1 MATQVSYQFT
11 HEALTAADHVQVVR
25 FEGREGISQLF
36 EFTIELLCSNADLDQ
51 DDMLDKDAT
60 FSFAMGDDKRVVQ
73 GILSEF
79 DAIKQVNNQVLYQ
92 AVLVPRLWQL
102 SLYKT
107 NEVYLDM
114 TTPEMIKAVLAEGG
128 LSDIDYDFS
137 RVDEGNT
144 KKYRKWPFKLQYAES
159 HLDFMSR
166 MMERDGIYYFFEA
179 TENGEKIIFCDDL
192 NHHSGIENSTIKYLP
207 ASSLEI
213 NQAAN
218 TVSNFIAQRQRL
230 PNKVLLR
237 DYNDNTPSLDIKGE
251 YEVDPRGKGEVYV
264 WGLNIENSD
273 EGLHLAKVS
282 AERLIAKHH
291 TYSGESTVCRLVPGF
306 LATLE
311 GHFRAKCNIEYQVVS
326 IEHQGINPEIVQEAT
341 KQQAYENQFIAISS
355 DTQFR
360 AELLTARPEIHGNL
374 NAFVD
379 ASGDGH
385 YAEVDKEGRY
395 RITLPFD
402 RVDREGKKASH
413 YIRMSQ
419 PFSGENQGMHFPLR
433 KGAEVLLSF
442 IGGDPDRPVIS
453 GSIPNASQPS
463 VVNEENQTN
472 SLIKTG
478 AGNKIELEDKD
489 GKNRIKFETG
499 DSESYMHLGAP
510 NHAGDGVV
518 TLTKGMERKEVMG
531 GQQITVVVKSDDE
544 ENRTSNYDQLAHTE
558 TGKEDVADTKDL
570 IIEQGLFQ
578 FAIKDE
584 TGCGKHDDGFEDLSE
599 LDKIQ
604 LLTEGKTNRVKE
616 AGTMTRETELSGKYL
631 IERRVGD
638 KYTWTDGQEYYYGGG
653 NVFEFGNGYTEVHAD
668 EDGCDGE
675 EYWPDKENRLG
686 VPNLFGATT
695 NDSDIEK
702 LQTEIESLESNQKI
716 ADYEESL
723 DLHEKFIFTIE
734 DFHSRIKAQ
743 EANESNQDDEI
754 KKENLEVYKNDIYPE
769 FINRKQSIEKESDLS
784 DSRKGW
790 ISELNLEPT
799 TDDGFSESYD
809 KNFTNLKKAS
819 VPEKPSEYSQLET
832 LRTKYERAVKKN
844 TQKIAENALVEK
856 TWADTFT
863 YQSGN
868 NYEWGDTCD
877 YAFGGGYAENLP
889 EDTEINSKSWPHDIV
904 KDGPD
909 VKSIKGKKVSLN
921 MDVADIEKT
930 VLDAY
935 GYTKGNTIE
944 VVVGDTEAHV
954 HGDTYEYITGYS
966 FCEVDGDT
974 KEKVTGNTKSI
985 YHGGVNEMFMG
996 GTVSS
1001 NLAASHETTV
1011 GAASS
1016 IMVGL
1021 FSDIMIAG
1029 GLEVFLGWKH
1039 EINPQGDM
1047 EAKETKMETVKA
1059 AIVAQKMEAKIANM
1073 CAKNAKTDLKKVQ
1086 FLLSKAQTKI
1096 ENQNSVVLASQ
1107 MSVEKVNIKTIV

>member
-489 GKNRIKFETG
+489 GKNRIKLQTG
-499 DSESYMHLGAP
+499 DDKTYVHLGSP
-510 NHAGDGVV
+510 NHAGDGWVV
-518 TLTKGMERKEVMG
+518 LTKGMERKEIQG
-531 GQQITVVVKSDDE
+531 GQQITV
-544 ENRTSNYDQLAHTE
+544 T
-558 TGKEDVADTKDL
+558 TGKLKGKADTEHSDKESAVGKK
-570 IIEQGLFQ
+570 IEQPQILKEDQGNNSFKYKASKEPTFDEVLKAYWKYTFKGESEKTITVSSNHPFPLTLSLQ
-578 FAIKDE
+578 GKSFTKEPKLYVEGFSGKDIIDESAIFEFPKR
-584 TGCGKHDDGFEDLSE
+584 TMGGKHDGVLTLED
-599 LDKIQ
+599 
-604 LLTEGKTNRVKE
+604 
-616 AGTMTRETELSGKYL
+616 ELSGSIIVHREKGTKYS
-631 IERRVGD
+631 IR
-638 KYTWTDGQEYYYGGG
+638 DGEEYNYGGG
-653 NVFEFGNGYTEVHAD
+653 NFFSWGNSQDIVHWDQAD
-668 EDGCDGE
+668 EDEAFEMLTTMQGYNLTGMEKYTGNGNGNPTGNWKEIVSKGEVDLKQTDTFTAQNGNIYDFGGYWNYNLGNSYEENHMKQNGVKINHKEDKDLTDSGGPGYTKIDGKFVKLVNGSEDGKGIWVSKSYGNAYDFNKGECLEVQVGNTESQTYGATYDYYDGTVE
-675 EYWPDKENRLG
+675 EHFRGATHTTNWAATNEMNMSVTNSMTLG
-686 VPNLFGATT
+686 VSNEMNIAAANSMVVGAKNEMFVGFASDMSLAKKFELSLGSSTKVEAVIE
-695 NDSDIEK
+695 NDITPAKFTKVKTKIEAKQSEIKSAKIQLAK
-702 LQTEIESLESNQKI
+702 LE
-716 ADYEESL
+716 L
-723 DLHEKFIFTIE
+723 DTKKN
-734 DFHSRIKAQ
+734 KAQ
-743 EANESNQDDEI
+743 I
-754 KKENLEVYKNDIYPE
+754 KKVKAQIKDCKAS
-769 FINRKQSIEKESDLS
+769 INKS
-784 DSRKGW
+784 
-790 ISELNLEPT
+790 
-799 TDDGFSESYD
+799 
-809 KNFTNLKKAS
+809 KAS
-819 VPEKPSEYSQLET
+819 VNKVV
-832 LRTKYERAVKKN
+832 AWF
-844 TQKIAENALVEK
+844 LV
-856 TWADTFT
+856 
-863 YQSGN
+863 
-868 NYEWGDTCD
+868 
-877 YAFGGGYAENLP
+877 
-889 EDTEINSKSWPHDIV
+889 
-904 KDGPD
+904 
-909 VKSIKGKKVSLN
+909 
-921 MDVADIEKT
+921 
-930 VLDAY
+930 
-935 GYTKGNTIE
+935 
-944 VVVGDTEAHV
+944 
-954 HGDTYEYITGYS
+954 
-966 FCEVDGDT
+966 
-974 KEKVTGNTKSI
+974 
-985 YHGGVNEMFMG
+985 
-996 GTVSS
+996 
-1001 NLAASHETTV
+1001 
-1011 GAASS
+1011 
-1016 IMVGL
+1016 
-1021 FSDIMIAG
+1021 
-1029 GLEVFLGWKH
+1029 
-1039 EINPQGDM
+1039 
-1047 EAKETKMETVKA
+1047 
-1059 AIVAQKMEAKIANM
+1059 
-1073 CAKNAKTDLKKVQ
+1073 
-1086 FLLSKAQTKI
+1086 
-1096 ENQNSVVLASQ
+1096 
-1107 MSVEKVNIKTIV
+1107 

>member
-291 TYSGESTVCRLVPGF
+291 TYSGESTICRLVPGF
-306 LATLE
+306 LASLE

-489 GKNRIKFETG
+489 GQNRIKFETPQMG
-499 DSESYMHLGAP
+499 TYMHLGAP
-510 NHAGDGVV
+510 NHPGDGVV
-518 TLTKGMERKEVMG
+518 VASAGIDKREFTG
-531 GQQITVVVKSDDE
+531 GQQLTFMTKLTASEFNDDIQASQSAIDKKNEEVNDAQAQVNTDKANVKNKEQDVQAAERALDTAKRALSNSSRYNRAEARSEVREKEQALSNAKTALSDAKDKLKKSEDE
-544 ENRTSNYDQLAHTE
+544 LAGRQREQKTKQVGKARTESRKERREDQNKALVSGE
-558 TGKEDVADTKDL
+558 KDNSIDEKKLYPFKKIEGFDLEMKEGA
-570 IIEQGLFQ
+570 
-578 FAIKDE
+578 
-584 TGCGKHDDGFEDLSE
+584 
-599 LDKIQ
+599 
-604 LLTEGKTNRVKE
+604 
-616 AGTMTRETELSGKYL
+616 ELSTEDELGHKVFVS
-631 IERRVGD
+631 RRVGD
-638 KYTWTDGQEYYYGGG
+638 RYIWADQR
-653 NVFEFGNGYTEVHAD
+653 VFEYGNTEQFNFGNSHVINNALIESDTAKHAYTTSDPAAYSTSLYETMLNYQLKNTKPYSDGDGVFTPNGTWDQIIALGDLEINQTDSFRAHNGNIYDFGGYWDYNLGNGYTENHIDQNGVELNIKHDHEYQGDVIAGPNSGD
-668 EDGCDGE
+668 IATSHGHVKLHTDSTGVEKSFGDSYEYSEGNALEISHGNSESHSSGDSYDYSYGGRSE
-675 EYWPDKENRLG
+675 EYSYHSNGKLMSKSTSGDG
-686 VPNLFGATT
+686 VESEWNYDASSGVLNSYETSNKIAGIDTFSFTATAESSASFSFGAST
-695 NDSDIEK
+695 SF
-702 LQTEIESLESNQKI
+702 SASMSS
-716 ADYEESL
+716 SL
-723 DLHEKFIFTIE
+723 DLSLYASACMDMSFGVKPFEGEIDLSATALNLKLTNDEFETNLPKLKV
-734 DFHSRIKAQ
+734 KADLR
-743 EANESNQDDEI
+743 AAEI
-754 KKENLEVYKNDIYPE
+754 KKKAKAELHAEVMSLLKSKMEIQSKALEVGSSKM
-769 FINRKQSIEKESDLS
+769 RL
-784 DSRKGW
+784 
-790 ISELNLEPT
+790 
-799 TDDGFSESYD
+799 
-809 KNFTNLKKAS
+809 A
-819 VPEKPSEYSQLET
+819 
-832 LRTKYERAVKKN
+832 
-844 TQKIAENALVEK
+844 
-856 TWADTFT
+856 
-863 YQSGN
+863 
-868 NYEWGDTCD
+868 
-877 YAFGGGYAENLP
+877 
-889 EDTEINSKSWPHDIV
+889 NSM
-904 KDGPD
+904 
-909 VKSIKGKKVSLN
+909 L
-921 MDVADIEKT
+921 T
-930 VLDAY
+930 
-935 GYTKGNTIE
+935 
-944 VVVGDTEAHV
+944 
-954 HGDTYEYITGYS
+954 
-966 FCEVDGDT
+966 
-974 KEKVTGNTKSI
+974 
-985 YHGGVNEMFMG
+985 
-996 GTVSS
+996 
-1001 NLAASHETTV
+1001 
-1011 GAASS
+1011 
-1016 IMVGL
+1016 L
-1021 FSDIMIAG
+1021 FS
-1029 GLEVFLGWKH
+1029 
-1039 EINPQGDM
+1039 
-1047 EAKETKMETVKA
+1047 
-1059 AIVAQKMEAKIANM
+1059 
-1073 CAKNAKTDLKKVQ
+1073 
-1086 FLLSKAQTKI
+1086 
-1096 ENQNSVVLASQ
+1096 
-1107 MSVEKVNIKTIV
+1107 